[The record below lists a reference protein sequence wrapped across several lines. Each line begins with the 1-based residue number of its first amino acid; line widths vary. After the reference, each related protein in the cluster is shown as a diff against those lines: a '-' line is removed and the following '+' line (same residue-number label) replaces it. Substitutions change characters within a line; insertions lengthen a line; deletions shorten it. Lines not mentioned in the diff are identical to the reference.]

1 MNEMNPRAVMGAN
14 NPPDPIDAIC
24 AQYESARMEAENWLD
39 GTPVENE
46 AQMKAVDAIRKAARE
61 WRLSLEA
68 GQKSAT
74 APLYDAYKAEGA
86 RWKPS
91 IEDAQ
96 RIEKG
101 LVALVDGFKRHLAA
115 EKEAAERAARA
126 EAARKMREAQE
137 AAEKANAADIEA
149 QRAAAEAQREAE
161 EAQRRAA
168 AASKDT
174 VKGLRTVTRYEI
186 TDIRDALHWIAK
198 NDKEAMGAFVEDY
211 VRRNHKTMQIT
222 GVRVWQEKEAF

>member
-1 MNEMNPRAVMGAN
+1 MNDMNPRAVIGAN

-24 AQYESARMEAENWLD
+24 AQYEGERMEAENWLD

-46 AQMKAVDAIRKAARE
+46 GQMKAVDVLRKAMRE
-61 WRLSLEA
+61 FRLGLEA

-91 IEDAQ
+91 IDDAK
-96 RIEKG
+96 RIESG
-101 LVALVDGFKRHLAA
+101 LVSLVDGFKKKLAV
-115 EKEAAERAARA
+115 EKEAAEREARA
-126 EAARKMREAQE
+126 EAARKMREAEE
-137 AAEKANAADIEA
+137 AARAANAADIEA

-174 VKGLRTVTRYEI
+174 VKGLRTVTKYQIEDHRAALH
-186 TDIRDALHWIAK
+186 DIATNDRDAVT
-198 NDKEAMGAFVEDY
+198 AFIEDY
-211 VRRNHKTMQIT
+211 VRRNHKARSIN

>member
-1 MNEMNPRAVMGAN
+1 MNDMNPRAVIGAN

-24 AQYESARMEAENWLD
+24 AQHEGERMEAENWLD

-46 AQMKAVDAIRKAARE
+46 DQMKAVDTLRKAMRE
-61 WRLSLEA
+61 FRLSLEA

-101 LVALVDGFKRHLAA
+101 LVALVDGFKKKLAA

-126 EAARKMREAQE
+126 EAARKMREAEE
-137 AAEKANAADIEA
+137 AARAANAADIEA

-198 NDKEAMGAFVEDY
+198 NDKDAMTAFVEDY
-211 VRRNHKTMQIT
+211 VRRNHKTSTIT
-222 GVRVWQEKEAF
+222 GVRVWQEKEAY

>member
-1 MNEMNPRAVMGAN
+1 MNDMNPRAVIGAN

-24 AQYESARMEAENWLD
+24 AQHEGERMEAENWLD

-46 AQMKAVDAIRKAARE
+46 DQMKAVDTLRKAMRE
-61 WRLSLEA
+61 FRLDLEA

-91 IEDAQ
+91 IDDAK
-96 RIEKG
+96 RIEGG
-101 LVALVDGFKRHLAA
+101 LIALVDGFKKKLAV
-115 EKEAAERAARA
+115 EKEAAEREARA
-126 EAARKMREAQE
+126 EAARKMREAEE
-137 AAEKANAADIEA
+137 AARAANAADIEA

-161 EAQRRAA
+161 EAQHRAA

-174 VKGLRTVTRYEI
+174 VKGLRTVTKYQIEDHRAALH
-186 TDIRDALHWIAK
+186 DIASNDRDAVT
-198 NDKEAMGAFVEDY
+198 AFIEDY
-211 VRRNHKTMQIT
+211 VRRNHKTRAIN

>member
-1 MNEMNPRAVMGAN
+1 MNDMNPRAIIGGN
-14 NPPDPIDAIC
+14 CPPDPIDAIC
-24 AQYESARMEAENWLD
+24 TQFESERMEAENWLD

-46 AQMKAVDAIRKAARE
+46 GQMKAVDVLRKSMRE
-61 WRLSLEA
+61 FRLGLES

-101 LVALVDGFKRHLAA
+101 LVALVDGFKKKLAA

-126 EAARKMREAQE
+126 EAARKMREAEE
-137 AAEKANAADIEA
+137 AARAANAADIEA

-174 VKGLRTVTRYEI
+174 VKGLRTVTKYQIEDHRAALH
-186 TDIRDALHWIAK
+186 DIASNDRDAVT
-198 NDKEAMGAFVEDY
+198 AFIEDY
-211 VRRNHKTMQIT
+211 VRRNHKTRAIN

>member
-1 MNEMNPRAVMGAN
+1 MNDMNPRAVIGAN

-24 AQYESARMEAENWLD
+24 AQHEGERMEAENWLD

-46 AQMKAVDAIRKAARE
+46 GQMKAVDVLRKAMRE
-61 WRLSLEA
+61 FRLGLEA

-91 IEDAQ
+91 IDDAK
-96 RIEKG
+96 RIEGG
-101 LVALVDGFKRHLAA
+101 LIALVDGFKKKLAV
-115 EKEAAERAARA
+115 EKEAAEREASA
-126 EAARKMREAQE
+126 EAARKMREAEE
-137 AAEKANAADIEA
+137 AARAANAADIEA

-198 NDKEAMGAFVEDY
+198 NDKDAMTAFVEDY
-211 VRRNHKTMQIT
+211 VRRNHKTLTIT
-222 GVRVWQEKEAF
+222 GVRVWQDREAF

>member
-1 MNEMNPRAVMGAN
+1 MNDMNPRAVIGAN

-24 AQYESARMEAENWLD
+24 AQHEGERMEAENWLD

-46 AQMKAVDAIRKAARE
+46 GQMKAVDTLRKAMRE
-61 WRLSLEA
+61 FRLSLEA

-91 IEDAQ
+91 IDDAK
-96 RIEKG
+96 RIEGG
-101 LVALVDGFKRHLAA
+101 LIALVDGFKKKLAV
-115 EKEAAERAARA
+115 EKEAAEREARA
-126 EAARKMREAQE
+126 EAARKMREAEE
-137 AAEKANAADIEA
+137 AARAANAADIEA

-168 AASKDT
+168 AASRDT
-174 VKGLRTVTRYEI
+174 VKGLRTVTKYQIEDHRAALH
-186 TDIRDALHWIAK
+186 DIATNDRDAVT
-198 NDKEAMGAFVEDY
+198 AFIEDY
-211 VRRNHKTMQIT
+211 VRRNHKARSIN